1 MVIDIRNK
9 VSDVIDDSK
18 ELLYLFPGELL
29 IWKVEQLLG
38 NVLSWLIVSVFD
50 NHSKEFNI
58 IYCNGAFL
66 G

>member
-1 MVIDIRNK
+1 MVIDMINE
-9 VSDVIDDSK
+9 VSNVIDDAK

-29 IWKVEQLLG
+29 IWKVEQFLG
-38 NVLSWLIVSVFD
+38 NVFSWLVVSVFD

-58 IYCNGAFL
+58 ICCNGAFL